1 MKEFE
6 HELKGEAMILVNSAY
21 TAIAARSGSLEV
33 LGTPYMIALM
43 EKATCSACESLL
55 DEGETTVGTAINIT
69 HDKASGLGELIK
81 ASATLKAVDGRKLT
95 FDVIAT
101 DSKEDIIGKGTITR
115 FVVTGERFMSKVES
129 KYGLKQ

>member
-81 ASATLKAVDGRKLT
+81 ASATLKTVEGRKLT
-95 FDVIAT
+95 FEVIAT

-115 FVVTGERFMSKVES
+115 FVVNGERFMSKVES
-129 KYGLKQ
+129 K

>member
-115 FVVTGERFMSKVES
+115 FVVNGERFMSKVDS
-129 KYGLKQ
+129 K

>member
-6 HELKGEAMILVNSAY
+6 HELKGEAMTLVNSAY

-81 ASATLKAVDGRKLT
+81 ATATLKTVEGRKLT
-95 FDVIAT
+95 FEVIAT

-115 FVVTGERFMSKVES
+115 FVVNGERFMSKVES
-129 KYGLKQ
+129 K

>member
-101 DSKEDIIGKGTITR
+101 NSKEDIIGKGTITR
-115 FVVTGERFMSKVES
+115 FVVNGERFMSKVES
-129 KYGLKQ
+129 K

>member
-6 HELKGEAMILVNSAY
+6 HELKGEAMTLVNSAY

-33 LGTPYMIALM
+33 FGTPFMIALM

-55 DEGETTVGTAINIT
+55 DEVETTVGTAINIT

-115 FVVTGERFMSKVES
+115 FVVNGERFMSKVES
-129 KYGLKQ
+129 K

>member
-81 ASATLKAVDGRKLT
+81 ASATLKTVEGRKLT

-115 FVVTGERFMSKVES
+115 FVVNGERFMSKVES
-129 KYGLKQ
+129 K

>member
-1 MKEFE
+1 MKEFQ

-55 DEGETTVGTAINIT
+55 DEGETTVGTAINVT

-81 ASATLKAVDGRKLT
+81 ATATLKTVEGRKLT

-115 FVVTGERFMSKVES
+115 FVVNGERFMSKVES
-129 KYGLKQ
+129 K

>member
-1 MKEFE
+1 MKKFE

-115 FVVTGERFMSKVES
+115 FVVNGERFMSKVES
-129 KYGLKQ
+129 K

>member
-95 FDVIAT
+95 IDVIAT

-115 FVVTGERFMSKVES
+115 FVVNGERFMSKVES
-129 KYGLKQ
+129 K

>member
-115 FVVTGERFMSKVES
+115 FVVNGERFMSKVES
-129 KYGLKQ
+129 KY

>member
-33 LGTPYMIALM
+33 LGTPFMIALM
-43 EKATCSACESLL
+43 EKATYSACESLL

-81 ASATLKAVDGRKLT
+81 ATATLKAVEGRKLT

-115 FVVTGERFMSKVES
+115 FVVNGERFMSKVES
-129 KYGLKQ
+129 K

>member
-33 LGTPYMIALM
+33 LGTPFMIALM
-43 EKATCSACESLL
+43 EKATCSACDSLL

-115 FVVTGERFMSKVES
+115 FVVNGERFMSKVES
-129 KYGLKQ
+129 K

>member
-81 ASATLKAVDGRKLT
+81 ESATLKAVDGRKLT

-115 FVVTGERFMSKVES
+115 FVVNGERFMSKVES
-129 KYGLKQ
+129 K

>member
-33 LGTPYMIALM
+33 LGTPFMIALM

-115 FVVTGERFMSKVES
+115 FVVNGERFMSKVES
-129 KYGLKQ
+129 K

>member
-33 LGTPYMIALM
+33 LSTPYMIALM

-115 FVVTGERFMSKVES
+115 FVVNGERFMSKVES
-129 KYGLKQ
+129 K

>member
-33 LGTPYMIALM
+33 LGTPFMITLM

-115 FVVTGERFMSKVES
+115 FVVNGERFMSKVES
-129 KYGLKQ
+129 K

>member
-33 LGTPYMIALM
+33 LGTPFVIALM

-81 ASATLKAVDGRKLT
+81 ATATLKAVDGRKLT

-115 FVVTGERFMSKVES
+115 FVVNGERFMSKVES
-129 KYGLKQ
+129 K

>member
-6 HELKGEAMILVNSAY
+6 HELKGEAMTLVNSAY

-33 LGTPYMIALM
+33 LGTPFMIALM

-101 DSKEDIIGKGTITR
+101 DSKEGIIGKGTITR
-115 FVVTGERFMSKVES
+115 FVVNGERFMSKVES
-129 KYGLKQ
+129 K

>member
-129 KYGLKQ
+129 KY

>member
-115 FVVTGERFMSKVES
+115 FVVHGERFMSKVES
-129 KYGLKQ
+129 K

>member
-1 MKEFE
+1 MKEFQ

-81 ASATLKAVDGRKLT
+81 ASATLKAVEGRKLT

-115 FVVTGERFMSKVES
+115 FVVNGERFMSKVES
-129 KYGLKQ
+129 K

>member
-6 HELKGEAMILVNSAY
+6 HELKGEAMTLVNSAY

-33 LGTPYMIALM
+33 FGTPFMIALM

-81 ASATLKAVDGRKLT
+81 ATATLKAVDGRKLT

-115 FVVTGERFMSKVES
+115 FVVNGERFMSKVES
-129 KYGLKQ
+129 K

>member
-81 ASATLKAVDGRKLT
+81 ATATLKAVDGRKLT

-115 FVVTGERFMSKVES
+115 FVVNGERFMSKVES
-129 KYGLKQ
+129 K

>member
-6 HELKGEAMILVNSAY
+6 HELKSEAMILVNSAY

-115 FVVTGERFMSKVES
+115 FVVNGERFMSKVES
-129 KYGLKQ
+129 K

>member
-33 LGTPYMIALM
+33 LGTPFMIALM

-81 ASATLKAVDGRKLT
+81 ASATLKTVEGRKLT

-115 FVVTGERFMSKVES
+115 FVVNGERFMSKVES
-129 KYGLKQ
+129 K

>member
-115 FVVTGERFMSKVES
+115 FVVNGERFMNKVES
-129 KYGLKQ
+129 K

>member
-101 DSKEDIIGKGTITR
+101 DGKEDIIGKGTITR
-115 FVVTGERFMSKVES
+115 FVVNGERFMSKVES
-129 KYGLKQ
+129 K

>member
-81 ASATLKAVDGRKLT
+81 ACATLKAVDGRKLT

-115 FVVTGERFMSKVES
+115 FVVNGERFMSKV
-129 KYGLKQ
+129 

>member
-6 HELKGEAMILVNSAY
+6 QELKGEAMILVNSAY

-81 ASATLKAVDGRKLT
+81 ATATLKAVDGRKLT

-115 FVVTGERFMSKVES
+115 FVVNGERFMSKVES
-129 KYGLKQ
+129 K

>member
-6 HELKGEAMILVNSAY
+6 HELKGEAMTLVNSAY

-33 LGTPYMIALM
+33 FGTPFMIALM

-101 DSKEDIIGKGTITR
+101 DSKKNIIGKGTITR
-115 FVVTGERFMSKVES
+115 FVVNGERFMSKVES
-129 KYGLKQ
+129 K

>member
-6 HELKGEAMILVNSAY
+6 QELKGEAMTLVNSAY

-33 LGTPYMIALM
+33 FGTPFMIALM

-115 FVVTGERFMSKVES
+115 FVVNGERFMSKVES
-129 KYGLKQ
+129 K

>member
-33 LGTPYMIALM
+33 LGTPFMIALM
-43 EKATCSACESLL
+43 EKATCSACERLL

-81 ASATLKAVDGRKLT
+81 ATATLKAVDGRKLT

-115 FVVTGERFMSKVES
+115 FVVNGERFMSKVES
-129 KYGLKQ
+129 K

>member
-33 LGTPYMIALM
+33 LGTPFMIALM

-81 ASATLKAVDGRKLT
+81 ASATLKAIEGRKLT

-115 FVVTGERFMSKVES
+115 FVVNGERFMSKVES
-129 KYGLKQ
+129 K

>member
-6 HELKGEAMILVNSAY
+6 HELKGEAMTLVNSAY

-33 LGTPYMIALM
+33 LGTPFMIALM

-115 FVVTGERFMSKVES
+115 FVVNGERFMSKVES
-129 KYGLKQ
+129 K

>member
-55 DEGETTVGTAINIT
+55 DEGETTVGTVINIT

-115 FVVTGERFMSKVES
+115 FVVNGERFMSKVES
-129 KYGLKQ
+129 K

>member
-6 HELKGEAMILVNSAY
+6 HELKGEAMTLVNSAY

-33 LGTPYMIALM
+33 FGTPFMIALM

-69 HDKASGLGELIK
+69 HDKASGLGELIN

-115 FVVTGERFMSKVES
+115 FVVNGERFMSKVES
-129 KYGLKQ
+129 K

>member
-6 HELKGEAMILVNSAY
+6 HELKGEAMTLVNSAY

-33 LGTPYMIALM
+33 FGTPFMIALM

-81 ASATLKAVDGRKLT
+81 ATATLKAVEGRKLT

-115 FVVTGERFMSKVES
+115 FVVNGERFMSKVES
-129 KYGLKQ
+129 K